1 MKVIVAGSRS
11 FDDYGLLCEVMYQLF
26 AHRGPGTAPD
36 YQDLILISGTARGA
50 DRLGMRWA
58 RDRHIPI
65 YKYPADWDR
74 HGPAAGP
81 IRNREM
87 AADGDVLVA
96 FWDGESRG
104 TKNMIHEAVREGLE
118 VHVYQWQE

>member
-1 MKVIVAGSRS
+1 MRVIIAGSRS

-26 AHRGPGTAPD
+26 AHRGPGTPPN
-36 YQDLILISGTARGA
+36 YGDLIVVSGDARGA
-50 DRLGMRWA
+50 DRLGIRWA
-58 RDRHIPI
+58 EDRRVPV

-74 HGPAAGP
+74 HGKAAGM

-87 AADGDVLVA
+87 AANADVLVA

-104 TKNMIHEAVREGLE
+104 TKNMIHEAAHEGLE
-118 VHVYQWQE
+118 VHVYQR